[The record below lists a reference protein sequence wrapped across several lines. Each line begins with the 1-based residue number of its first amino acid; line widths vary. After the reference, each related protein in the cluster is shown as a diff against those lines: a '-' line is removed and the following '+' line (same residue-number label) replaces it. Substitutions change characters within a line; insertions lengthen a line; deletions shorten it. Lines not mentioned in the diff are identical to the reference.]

1 MDKKQQYTIIPASLC
16 VVGTLAAYFIK
27 AIDLETMFTICGFVV
42 ATFYGIYQKWS
53 TNELKEVVADKE
65 REVSYHKGNYEALVK
80 EVNEPKEVVTK
91 TKSRKR

>member
-16 VVGTLAAYFIK
+16 IVGTLAAYFIK
-27 AIDLETMFTICGFVV
+27 AIDLETMFSICGFVV

-53 TNELKEVVADKE
+53 TNELKEIIADKE

-80 EVNEPKEVVTK
+80 EVNEPTTK
-91 TKSRKR
+91 VKSRKK